1 MEEQIASLANAPSLI
16 GLLSLNR
23 LIAFFVSE
31 FRANSRLGEPFCV
44 TRGRPK
50 QTKMRSITLPSSL
63 RLTTFSSTRQP
74 APQWNRP
81 QC

>member
-74 APQWNRP
+74 ALQ
-81 QC
+81 

>member
-44 TRGRPK
+44 
-50 QTKMRSITLPSSL
+50 
-63 RLTTFSSTRQP
+63 
-74 APQWNRP
+74 
-81 QC
+81 